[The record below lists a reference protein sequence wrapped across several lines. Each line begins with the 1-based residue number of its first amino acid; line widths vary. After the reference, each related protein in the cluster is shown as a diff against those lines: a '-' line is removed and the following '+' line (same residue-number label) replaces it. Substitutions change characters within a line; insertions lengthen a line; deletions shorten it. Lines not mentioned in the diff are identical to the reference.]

1 MSRAGRVARNT
12 GFNVLTG
19 VVTSVA
25 LFATGVLVARALGP
39 DDTGVYN
46 LLTFSVVVVLTLASS
61 GLGIAA
67 SKYVGQFDAA
77 EGEAQVAAV
86 IRFAIRACAVAT
98 IALAGLLALA
108 APGLASLFGQPGE
121 GALFALAALAAV
133 PLALRRAVEGS
144 LQGLQR
150 QAVLLP
156 LALAQGLG
164 LLGGS
169 AAVLAA
175 GGGLAALMLV
185 QFGVGLAVVGLFTV
199 ALRQAT
205 RRSPAAP
212 LPRPLRS
219 RMMSYAGSVTAL
231 SALDIVVW
239 QRSEIVLLGIFAASE
254 EVAYYSIAFAVA
266 DAVQQAVP
274 QAIQTALF
282 PTQSRAVETGDRVY
296 LQQAYETSVRL
307 LVLVTVPVAVAGSVL
322 AAPLIVTVYGEAY
335 AEAVLPL
342 QVLLFSAGAGR
353 VGYAFS
359 SVLYA
364 ADRER
369 LMLKLTGVWA
379 VLNLGLGI
387 VLVPALGLVGAVIA
401 NASVQVLAVVVAPF
415 VVRRKMGLRFP
426 FADVLRVLAAGVPL
440 ALVLAAVVAVVDGD
454 LLALGVGGLL
464 ALPAYVAGLALT
476 RAVPPAERAVLREQV
491 QRLTG
496 RPSG

>member
-1 MSRAGRVARNT
+1 
-12 GFNVLTG
+12 
-19 VVTSVA
+19 
-25 LFATGVLVARALGP
+25 
-39 DDTGVYN
+39 
-46 LLTFSVVVVLTLASS
+46 
-61 GLGIAA
+61 
-67 SKYVGQFDAA
+67 
-77 EGEAQVAAV
+77 
-86 IRFAIRACAVAT
+86 
-98 IALAGLLALA
+98 
-108 APGLASLFGQPGE
+108 
-121 GALFALAALAAV
+121 
-133 PLALRRAVEGS
+133 
-144 LQGLQR
+144 
-150 QAVLLP
+150 
-156 LALAQGLG
+156 
-164 LLGGS
+164 
-169 AAVLAA
+169 
-175 GGGLAALMLV
+175 
-185 QFGVGLAVVGLFTV
+185 
-199 ALRQAT
+199 
-205 RRSPAAP
+205 
-212 LPRPLRS
+212 
-219 RMMSYAGSVTAL
+219 MMSYAGSVTAL
-231 SALDIVVW
+231 SALDLVVW

-296 LQQAYETSVRL
+296 LQQTYETSVRL

-401 NASVQVLAVVVAPF
+401 NASVQVLAVAVAPF
-415 VVRRKMGLRFP
+415 VVRRTMGLRFP
-426 FADVLRVLAAGVPL
+426 FADVLRVLVAGVPL